1 MNEHEKEKALSKK
14 LGLAL
19 LLAVA
24 MSLSLV
30 SVAFANGGDRDD
42 RDEHGKHEQGN
53 HEHGEH
59 YKADLKPLN
68 SSGAEGHAMLEKE
81 GSKKIETEIHTKGL
95 APKLPH
101 AQHIHGF
108 KKAVSECPT
117 LAASGSD
124 NLITT
129 AEGLPD
135 YGPIQV
141 SLTTKGDT
149 SPESAL
155 AVDRFPVANA
165 KGSVEYERTFSVPA
179 NVAKNLG
186 KKAIVQ
192 HGVDLND
199 NGRYD
204 FQAAGKSELDPSLPQ
219 EATIPATCG
228 VINPK

>member
-1 MNEHEKEKALSKK
+1 L
-14 LGLAL
+14 
-19 LLAVA
+19 
-24 MSLSLV
+24 
-30 SVAFANGGDRDD
+30 
-42 RDEHGKHEQGN
+42 
-53 HEHGEH
+53 
-59 YKADLKPLN
+59 DLKPLN
-68 SSGAEGHAMLEKE
+68 RSGAEGHAILEKE
-81 GSKKIETEIHTKGL
+81 GTKKLETEIHSHGL
-95 APKLPH
+95 AAKLPH

-129 AEGLPD
+129 AEGLPS

-141 SLTTKGDT
+141 SLTTRGDT
-149 SPESAL
+149 SPNSAL

-165 KGSVEYERTFSVPA
+165 KGSVEYERTFSVPS

-186 KKAIVQ
+186 KKVIVQ

>member
-1 MNEHEKEKALSKK
+1 MKEHKKEKVLSKK

-30 SVAFANGGDRDD
+30 SVAFANGGDSDD
-42 RDEHGKHEQGN
+42 RDEHGKHEQG
-53 HEHGEH
+53 EH
-59 YKADLKPLN
+59 YKAELNPLN
-68 SSGAEGHAMLEKE
+68 RSGAEGHAMLEKE
-81 GSKKIETEIHTKGL
+81 GNKKVETEIHTKGL

-117 LAASGSD
+117 LALSGRD

-129 AEGLPD
+129 VEGVPA

-141 SLTTKGDT
+141 SLTTTGDT
-149 SPESAL
+149 SPNSGL

-165 KGSVEYERTFSVPA
+165 NGTVEYERTLMVSA

-199 NGRYD
+199 NGKYD
-204 FQAAGKSELDPSLPQ
+204 FEAAGKSELDPSLPQ

>member
-1 MNEHEKEKALSKK
+1 LTIVV
-14 LGLAL
+14 

-24 MSLSLV
+24 MSLSLA
-30 SVAFANGGDRDD
+30 SVAFANGGDDRDD
-42 RDEHGKHEQGN
+42 NGN
-53 HEHGEH
+53 DNNKKTHF
-59 YKADLKPLN
+59 KAELNPLN
-68 SSGAEGHAMLEKE
+68 RSGAEGHAMLEKN
-81 GSKKIETEIHTKGL
+81 GKKVEIEIDTKGL

-108 KKAVSECPT
+108 KKAVSECPS
-117 LAASGSD
+117 LAASGAD

-129 AEGLPD
+129 AEGLPA

-149 SPESAL
+149 SPASAL

-165 KGSVEYERTFSVPA
+165 KGSVNYERTLMVSA

-186 KKAIVQ
+186 EKAIVQ

-204 FQAAGKSELDPSLPQ
+204 FKAAGKSELDPSLPQ
-219 EATIPATCG
+219 EATIPANCG
-228 VINPK
+228 VINPTER

>member
-1 MNEHEKEKALSKK
+1 
-14 LGLAL
+14 
-19 LLAVA
+19 
-24 MSLSLV
+24 
-30 SVAFANGGDRDD
+30 
-42 RDEHGKHEQGN
+42 
-53 HEHGEH
+53 
-59 YKADLKPLN
+59 
-68 SSGAEGHAMLEKE
+68 MLEKE
-81 GSKKIETEIHTKGL
+81 GNKKVETEIHTKGL

-129 AEGLPD
+129 AEGLPS

-141 SLTTKGDT
+141 SLTTTGDT
-149 SPESAL
+149 SPKSGL

-165 KGSVEYERTFSVPA
+165 KGTVEYERTLMVSA
-179 NVAKNLG
+179 DVAKNLG

-204 FQAAGKSELDPSLPQ
+204 FKAAGKSELDPSLPQ